1 LTISKPNLLSW
12 KQYLKIRSNDSK
24 YDLSTISDISRL
36 IRDEKLIRD
45 YPNLE
50 FLLRIYLTIPITN
63 VSAERSFS
71 ALKRIKTYLRNTMR
85 QTRLTSLALIHIE
98 KELSNS
104 LDFNKLIDK
113 FASIINRRMYFFFF
127 LVLLLFL

>member
-50 FLLRIYLTIPITN
+50 FLLRIYLTIPITS